1 MGGVED
7 CNGGG
12 QAGEPHALFAM
23 FVTED
28 VSKPNTS
35 WLKALASRNTVE
47 GSTATHS
54 HAQEISISTEA
65 VMPTVQTGDARAQQ
79 KRSQLASTGD
89 CASAAT
95 RRLGLE

>member
-12 QAGEPHALFAM
+12 QAGEPHALPPM

-28 VSKPNTS
+28 VSKPDTS
-35 WLKALASRNTVE
+35 WLKALAPLNTVE

-54 HAQEISISTEA
+54 HAQEISISTQV
-65 VMPTVQTGDARAQQ
+65 VMPTVQTGNARTQIEKQ
-79 KRSQLASTGD
+79 PAS
-89 CASAAT
+89 
-95 RRLGLE
+95 